1 MTPAPASA
9 VAALTAYYSST
20 AEVYEEQWAAALHP
34 AAVEMLDR
42 LPLGSAGR
50 VLDLGAG
57 VGTLLPSIRRAA
69 PSAMIIA
76 ADRAEGMLRRAP
88 AGYARIVADAAQLP
102 FATSSY
108 DVVVIAFMLFHV
120 PQPEAALRDVRRVLR
135 PRGAVG
141 LTTWGQDAVVPALDV
156 WNEELDR
163 HGAPPAPPFIARH
176 ELMDTPA
183 KLHSLLGN
191 AGYEQTRADL
201 LPWSHRPSPEEF
213 IARHAALGITG
224 RRLAVMDSTA
234 RTDFLRQVRSRLENL
249 AAEDFVDQSEVIA
262 ATAIAP

>member
-1 MTPAPASA
+1 
-9 VAALTAYYSST
+9 
-20 AEVYEEQWAAALHP
+20 
-34 AAVEMLDR
+34 
-42 LPLGSAGR
+42 
-50 VLDLGAG
+50 
-57 VGTLLPSIRRAA
+57 
-69 PSAMIIA
+69 
-76 ADRAEGMLRRAP
+76 
-88 AGYARIVADAAQLP
+88 
-102 FATSSY
+102 
-108 DVVVIAFMLFHV
+108 VIAFRLFHV

-224 RRLAVMDSTA
+224 RRLAGMDSTA